1 MVSKDTR
8 EPAKERIIEHARARF
23 FLDGFARVSV
33 EEITSELGMS
43 KKTFYKYFDR
53 KEDLVNEIVER
64 MLGETE
70 LKVQGIMAMDALFP
84 AKLDSLMKLVGI
96 VFKTISKNLL
106 RDLQTYIPGAWGK
119 IQEFRRQRIL
129 TTWAA
134 LIDEGKRTGYV
145 RPEIS
150 QRVFL
155 LALYATIENI
165 LNPTVLANEPFSA
178 DEALQSIVTIFLRGI
193 LTPDAAQALQRLQD
207 NP

>member
-1 MVSKDTR
+1 MVSIDAR

-43 KKTFYKYFDR
+43 KKTFYKYFGR
-53 KEDLVNEIVER
+53 KEDLVNEIVAR
-64 MLGETE
+64 MIGEAE
-70 LKVQGIMAMDALFP
+70 LKVQGIMAMDAPFP
-84 AKLDSLMKLVGI
+84 GKLDGLLKLVGI
-96 VFKTISKNLL
+96 VFRTISKNLL
-106 RDLQTYIPGAWGK
+106 RDVQTYIPEAWEN
-119 IQEFRRQRIL
+119 IQAFRRQRIL
-129 TTWAA
+129 TTWVA

-155 LALYATIENI
+155 LALYATIEGI
-165 LNPTVLANEPFSA
+165 MNPTVLANEPFSA
-178 DEALQSIVTIFLRGI
+178 DEALQSIATIFLRGI
-193 LTPDAAQALQRLQD
+193 LTPDAAQALRRLQD

>member
-1 MVSKDTR
+1 MVSKDAR

-53 KEDLVNEIVER
+53 KEELVNEIVAR
-64 MLGETE
+64 MLGEAE
-70 LKVQGIMAMDALFP
+70 LKVQGIMAMNAPFP

-96 VFKTISKNLL
+96 VFKTISKNML
-106 RDLQTYIPGAWGK
+106 RDLQMYIPGAWEK

-145 RPEIS
+145 RSEIS

>member
-53 KEDLVNEIVER
+53 KEELVNEIVAR
-64 MLGETE
+64 MLGEAE
-70 LKVQGIMAMDALFP
+70 LKVQGIMAMNAPFP

-96 VFKTISKNLL
+96 VFKTISKNML
-106 RDLQTYIPGAWGK
+106 RDLQMYIPGAWEK

-129 TTWAA
+129 TTWAT

-145 RPEIS
+145 RSEIS